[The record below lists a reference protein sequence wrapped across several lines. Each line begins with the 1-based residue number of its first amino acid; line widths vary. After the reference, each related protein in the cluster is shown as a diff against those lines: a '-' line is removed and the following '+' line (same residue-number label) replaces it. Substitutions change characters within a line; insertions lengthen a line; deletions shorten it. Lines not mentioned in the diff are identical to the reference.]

1 MTMSTT
7 RLWGAHN
14 ALTAYGPRYLI
25 MWLGAMVWRC
35 QSRRPAQLLAT
46 GARLFDWRVCRR
58 GGRWYGAHGVVTLR
72 VDPVAEL
79 DCLVAVAPD
88 GEQLTVR
95 LILERGDAAARA
107 DFKWLCAMLE
117 AKYPPGRV
125 RFIGGNYKPSW
136 ERLHRFAADDIGDDI
151 EQRIGS
157 MDARRPWGKLWPWLW
172 SRLYDRSD
180 TAGRAGQRP
189 LLRDFI

>member
-1 MTMSTT
+1 MAAT

-14 ALTAYGPRYLI
+14 ALTAYGPRHLV

-35 QSRRPAQLLAT
+35 QRRRPLALLAA

-58 GGRWYGAHGVVTLR
+58 GCRWCGAHGVVTLR

-79 DCLVAVAPD
+79 DRLVAAAPV
-88 GEQLTVR
+88 GERLTVR
-95 LILERGDAAARA
+95 LILERGDEA
-107 DFKWLCAMLE
+107 DRQNFKWLCLKLE
-117 AKYPPGRV
+117 AKYPPERV
-125 RFIGGNYKPSW
+125 RFIGGNYKPTW
-136 ERLHRFAADDIGDDI
+136 ERLHRFATDDVGDDI

-157 MDARRPWGKLWPWLW
+157 MDTRRPWGKLWPWLW
-172 SRLYDRSD
+172 ARLYDRSD
-180 TAGRAGQRP
+180 TADSAERRP